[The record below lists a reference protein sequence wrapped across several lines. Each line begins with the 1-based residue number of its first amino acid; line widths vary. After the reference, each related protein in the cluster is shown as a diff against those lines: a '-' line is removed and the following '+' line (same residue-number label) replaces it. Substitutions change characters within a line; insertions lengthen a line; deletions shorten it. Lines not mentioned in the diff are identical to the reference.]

1 MSPETK
7 SSPHLPPQWA
17 GFLLEADKLLKTRVT
32 LHCLG
37 GFVLTVLYGVPRST
51 GDVDSIAVIPIERLS
66 ELLSVAGSESPLSVK
81 HKLAI
86 QHVTV
91 ADVPEN
97 YESRLE
103 EVFAGRF
110 SKMQLLVLELHD
122 VVLAKLTRNSV
133 VDQQDVKFLAQK
145 GQLSAE
151 ILRARYQV
159 ELRPGLPDS
168 RLSWHDQTLELW
180 LSYFGEQGT
189 LAMEF

>member
-7 SSPHLPPQWA
+7 SPAHLPPQWG
-17 GFLLEADKLLKTRVT
+17 GFLHEADKLLTTRVT

-37 GFVLTVLYGVPRST
+37 GFVLTVLHGVPRST
-51 GDVDSIAVIPIERLS
+51 ADVDSIAVVPIEGLS
-66 ELLSVAGSESPLSVK
+66 ELLSVAGPESPLSAK

-103 EVFAGRF
+103 EVFPDCF
-110 SKMQLLVLELHD
+110 SKMQLLALELHD
-122 VVLAKLTRNSV
+122 VILAKLTRNSV
-133 VDQQDVKFLAQK
+133 VDQQDVKFLAQR
-145 GQLSAE
+145 GRFSAE

-159 ELRPGLPDS
+159 ELRPGLPS
-168 RLSWHDQTLELW
+168 PRLSWHDQTLELW
-180 LSYFGEQGT
+180 LSYFGEP
-189 LAMEF
+189 ES